1 LAHDALTILFDDNWR
16 RAVRIDVQGF
26 VAAAHHLF
34 EVPADQSV
42 VLDEVAD
49 FPGREGIEI
58 AHGAFSLRLVG
69 LARIDGSREAASDL
83 GIERGPQR
91 LRRRPETEAHGRD
104 GGQEGEP
111 ACRSMGCRRR
121 SADRFLNVMLRRG
134 AIQLVARH
142 RGFDELS
149 QSRIGRS

>member
-69 LARIDGSREAASDL
+69 LARIDGSREAASEL

-104 GGQEGEP
+104 GGQERDMEGP
-111 ACRSMGCRRR
+111 RLAVDILAVFL
-121 SADRFLNVMLRRG
+121 SA
-134 AIQLVARH
+134 AIGITFSTR
-142 RGFDELS
+142 
-149 QSRIGRS
+149 